1 MPQILLVD
9 DDKIQALT
17 RQVILQ
23 KTGFEV
29 LVAGGPAA
37 ALSVLNSSEISRS
50 LHLIVTDHLMP
61 EMNGPDLVREIRRV
75 WRSIPVLVLSGL
87 PSAASEYNDLD
98 VTFRVKPFPPEQL
111 IALVG
116 ELVGADI
123 KRTA

>member
-9 DDKIQALT
+9 DDKVQALT

-23 KTGFEV
+23 KTGFDV
-29 LVAGGPAA
+29 IVAGGPAA
-37 ALSVLNSSEISRS
+37 ALRILNSPELSPS

-61 EMNGPDLVREIRRV
+61 EMNGPEMVREIRRV
-75 WRSIPVLVLSGL
+75 WMSIPVLVLSGL
-87 PSAASEYNDLD
+87 PSAASEYDDLD
-98 VTFRVKPFPPEQL
+98 VSFRIKPFPPDQL

-116 ELVGADI
+116 ELVGADM